1 MAINVD
7 TVYKTVLLILNS
19 EQRGYMTPDEFNRI
33 GSQVQRQIFEAYFED
48 LNQQLRVPQSD
59 MEYSD
64 RVAITDEKIAEFK
77 TENDQTVAEKTIG
90 GTNPFTTPSELY
102 RLGSITYEPN
112 TATYKEMQRVGRAEI
127 YNIRKAPLTAPTKNY
142 PIYLYEDNKALVYP
156 DTIVNPLHVK
166 MQYVKKPTDVRWGY
180 YSGSLGQL
188 IHDTTVYGP
197 NLLNVG
203 NGTLTSSANTTGL
216 TATNTTSPIALTQGT
231 ASTGNFAL
239 TPVSAPG
246 GTGLEISVSVSSNV
260 FTVNITSA
268 GTGYVVDDVLTI
280 PTTAIPG
287 LSGQIVITL
296 TAANFNSG
304 STFGTTNFELHN
316 SERTEL
322 VLKMLLYQGV
332 VIRDP
337 QIVQVAASRVQ
348 QEEVNEKS

>member
-1 MAINVD
+1 MAISVD
-7 TVYKTVLLILNS
+7 TVYKTVLLILNK
-19 EQRGYMTPDEFNRI
+19 EQRGYMTPDEFNKI
-33 GSQVQRQIFEAYFED
+33 GSQVQREIFEAYFED
-48 LNQQLRVPQSD
+48 LNQQLRIPQSD
-59 MEYSD
+59 VEYSD

-127 YNIRKAPLTAPTKNY
+127 YNIRKAPLTAPTTNY

-156 DTIVNPLHVK
+156 NTIVDPAHVK

-180 YSGSLGQL
+180 YSGNLGQL
-188 IHDTTVYGP
+188 IHDTTVYGA
-197 NLLNVG
+197 NLLN
-203 NGTLTSSANTTGL
+203 NGGILSSYTGLSTTGIVGTYPAVTYTGGSGTGL
-216 TATNTTSPIALTQGT
+216 VINAVVNTTSTVTFTIA
-231 ASTGNFAL
+231 
-239 TPVSAPG
+239 TP
-246 GTGLEISVSVSSNV
+246 
-260 FTVNITSA
+260 
-268 GTGYVVDDVLTI
+268 GTGYVVGD
-280 PTTAIPG
+280 
-287 LSGQIVITL
+287 QIVVDAGQLGAGSNDVTITL
-296 TAANFNSG
+296 TAADFNSG
-304 STFGTTNFELHN
+304 STYGTTNFELHN

>member
-1 MAINVD
+1 MAISVD
-7 TVYKTVLLILNS
+7 TVYKTVLLILNK
-19 EQRGYMTPDEFNRI
+19 EQRGYMTPDEFNKI
-33 GSQVQRQIFEAYFED
+33 GSQVQREIFEAYFED
-48 LNQQLRVPQSD
+48 LNQQLRIPQSD

-64 RVAITDEKIAEFK
+64 RVAVTDEKIAEFK

-112 TATYKEMQRVGRAEI
+112 TSTYKEIQRVGRSEI
-127 YNIRKAPLTAPTKNY
+127 YNIRKAPLTAPTTNF

-156 DTIVNPLHVK
+156 ETIVDPAHVK

-180 YSGSLGQL
+180 YTGNLGQL
-188 IHDTTVYGP
+188 VHDTTVYGP
-197 NLLNVG
+197 NLLN
-203 NGTLTSSANTTGL
+203 NGGVLSSYAGLGTTGVVGTYNAVTYTGGTGTNL
-216 TATNTTSPIALTQGT
+216 VINAVVNTTSTVTFTIA
-231 ASTGNFAL
+231 
-239 TPVSAPG
+239 TPGS
-246 GTGLEISVSVSSNV
+246 
-260 FTVNITSA
+260 
-268 GTGYVVDDVLTI
+268 GYVVGD
-280 PTTAIPG
+280 
-287 LSGQIVITL
+287 QIVVNAGQLGAGSTAVTITL
-296 TAANFNSG
+296 TAADFNSG

-316 SERTEL
+316 SERTEV

>member
-1 MAINVD
+1 MAISVD
-7 TVYKTVLLILNS
+7 TVYKTVLLILNK
-19 EQRGYMTPDEFNRI
+19 EQRGYMTPDEFNKI
-33 GSQVQRQIFEAYFED
+33 GSQVQREIFEAYFED
-48 LNQQLRVPQSD
+48 LNQQLRIPQSD
-59 MEYSD
+59 VEYSD
-64 RVAITDEKIAEFK
+64 RVAVTDEKIAEFK

-156 DTIVNPLHVK
+156 ETIVDPAHVK

-180 YSGSLGQL
+180 FTGNLGQL
-188 IHDTTVYGP
+188 VHDTTVYGP
-197 NLLNVG
+197 NLLNNG
-203 NGTLTSSANTTGL
+203 GTLLSYAGLGTTGVVGTYNAVTYTGGSGTGL
-216 TATNTTSPIALTQGT
+216 VINAIVNTTSTVTFTIA
-231 ASTGNFAL
+231 
-239 TPVSAPG
+239 TPGS
-246 GTGLEISVSVSSNV
+246 
-260 FTVNITSA
+260 
-268 GTGYVVDDVLTI
+268 GYVVGDE
-280 PTTAIPG
+280 
-287 LSGQIVITL
+287 IVVDADQLGAGSDAVTITL
-296 TAANFNSG
+296 TAADFNSG
-304 STFGTTNFELHN
+304 STYGTTNFELHN

>member
-127 YNIRKAPLTAPTKNY
+127 YNIRKAPLTAPTTNY

-156 DTIVNPLHVK
+156 DTIVDPAHIK

-197 NLLNVG
+197 NLLNNGGILSSYAGLLATGVVG
-203 NGTLTSSANTTGL
+203 TYPAVTYTGGSGTGL
-216 TATNTTSPIALTQGT
+216 VINAIVNTTSTVTFTIV
-231 ASTGNFAL
+231 
-239 TPVSAPG
+239 TPGS
-246 GTGLEISVSVSSNV
+246 
-260 FTVNITSA
+260 
-268 GTGYVVDDVLTI
+268 GYVVGD
-280 PTTAIPG
+280 
-287 LSGQIVITL
+287 QIVVGANQLGTGSNAVTITL
-296 TAANFNSG
+296 TAADFNSG
-304 STFGTTNFELHN
+304 STYGTTNFELHN
-316 SERTEL
+316 SERTEV
-322 VLKMLLYQGV
+322 VLKVLLYQGV

>member
-1 MAINVD
+1 MAISVD
-7 TVYKTVLLILNS
+7 TVYKTVLLILNK
-19 EQRGYMTPDEFNRI
+19 EQRGYMTPDEFNKI
-33 GSQVQRQIFEAYFED
+33 GSQVQREIFEAYFED
-48 LNQQLRVPQSD
+48 LNQQLRIPQSD
-59 MEYSD
+59 VEYSD

-90 GTNPFTTPSELY
+90 GINPFTTPSELY

-112 TATYKEMQRVGRAEI
+112 TSTYKEIQRVGRAEI
-127 YNIRKAPLTAPTKNY
+127 YNIRKAPLTAPTTNY

-156 DTIVNPLHVK
+156 ETIVNPAHIK

-188 IHDTTVYGP
+188 IHDTVTFGA
-197 NLLNVG
+197 NLLNTG
-203 NGTLTSSANTTGL
+203 TGTLTSSITTDASGATDGTYTGKPGTTTGFL
-216 TATNTTSPIALTQGT
+216 TSG
-231 ASTGNFAL
+231 S
-239 TPVSAPG
+239 
-246 GTGLEISVSVSSNV
+246 GTGLDITVTISGG
-260 FTVNITSA
+260 FATVVTINTA
-268 GTGYVVDDVLTI
+268 GTGFNIGDTI
-280 PTTAIPG
+280 TIADTVIGGASNLI
-287 LSGQIVITL
+287 ITL

-304 STFGTTNFELHN
+304 STYGTTNFELHN

>member
-127 YNIRKAPLTAPTKNY
+127 YNIRKAPLTAPTTNY

-156 DTIVNPLHVK
+156 QTIVDPAHIK

-197 NLLNVG
+197 NLLNNGGILSSYAGLLATGVVG
-203 NGTLTSSANTTGL
+203 TYPAVTYTGGSGTGL
-216 TATNTTSPIALTQGT
+216 VINAIVNTTSTVTFTIV
-231 ASTGNFAL
+231 
-239 TPVSAPG
+239 TPGS
-246 GTGLEISVSVSSNV
+246 
-260 FTVNITSA
+260 
-268 GTGYVVDDVLTI
+268 GYVVGD
-280 PTTAIPG
+280 
-287 LSGQIVITL
+287 QIVVGANQLGTGSNAVTITL
-296 TAANFNSG
+296 TAADFNSG
-304 STFGTTNFELHN
+304 STYGTTNFELHN
-316 SERTEL
+316 SERTEV
-322 VLKMLLYQGV
+322 VLKVLLYQGV

>member
-1 MAINVD
+1 MAISVD
-7 TVYKTVLLILNS
+7 TVYKTVLLILNK
-19 EQRGYMTPDEFNRI
+19 EQRGYMTPDEFNKI
-33 GSQVQRQIFEAYFED
+33 GSQVQREIFEAYFED
-48 LNQQLRVPQSD
+48 LNQQLRIPQSD

-64 RVAITDEKIAEFK
+64 RVAVTDEKIAEFK

-156 DTIVNPLHVK
+156 DSIVDPAHVK

-180 YSGSLGQL
+180 YSGNLGQL
-188 IHDTTVYGP
+188 VHDTTVYGP
-197 NLLNVG
+197 NLLN
-203 NGTLTSSANTTGL
+203 NGGVLSSYAGLGTTGVVGTYNAVTYTGGTGTNL
-216 TATNTTSPIALTQGT
+216 VINAVVNTTSTVTSTIA
-231 ASTGNFAL
+231 
-239 TPVSAPG
+239 TPGS
-246 GTGLEISVSVSSNV
+246 
-260 FTVNITSA
+260 
-268 GTGYVVDDVLTI
+268 GYVVGD
-280 PTTAIPG
+280 
-287 LSGQIVITL
+287 QIVVNAGQLGAGSTAVTITL
-296 TAANFNSG
+296 TAADFNSG

>member
-1 MAINVD
+1 MAISVD
-7 TVYKTVLLILNS
+7 TVYKTVLLILNK
-19 EQRGYMTPDEFNRI
+19 EQRGYMTPDEFNKI
-33 GSQVQRQIFEAYFED
+33 GSQVQREIFEAYFED
-48 LNQQLRVPQSD
+48 LNQQLRIPQSD
-59 MEYSD
+59 VEYSD

-112 TATYKEMQRVGRAEI
+112 TSTYKEIQRVGRAEI
-127 YNIRKAPLTAPTKNY
+127 YNIRKAPLTAPTTNY

-156 DTIVNPLHVK
+156 ETIVDPAHIK

-197 NLLNVG
+197 NLLN
-203 NGTLTSSANTTGL
+203 NGGVLSSYAGLGTTGVVGTYNAVTYTGGTGTNL
-216 TATNTTSPIALTQGT
+216 VINAVVNTTSTVTFTI
-231 ASTGNFAL
+231 ST
-239 TPVSAPG
+239 PG
-246 GTGLEISVSVSSNV
+246 S
-260 FTVNITSA
+260 
-268 GTGYVVDDVLTI
+268 GYVVGD
-280 PTTAIPG
+280 
-287 LSGQIVITL
+287 QIVINAGQLGAGSNAVTITL
-296 TAANFNSG
+296 TAADFNSG

>member
-1 MAINVD
+1 MAISVD
-7 TVYKTVLLILNS
+7 TVYKTVLLILNK
-19 EQRGYMTPDEFNRI
+19 EQRGYMTPDEFNKI
-33 GSQVQRQIFEAYFED
+33 GSQVQREIFEAYFED
-48 LNQQLRVPQSD
+48 LNQQLRIPQSD

-64 RVAITDEKIAEFK
+64 RVAVTDEKIAEFK

-112 TATYKEMQRVGRAEI
+112 TSTYKEIQRVGRAEI
-127 YNIRKAPLTAPTKNY
+127 YNIRKAPLTAPTTNY

-156 DTIVNPLHVK
+156 QTIVNPAHVK

-180 YSGSLGQL
+180 YPGVLGQL
-188 IHDTTVYGP
+188 IHDTTAYGP
-197 NLLNVG
+197 SLLNTG
-203 NGTLTSSANTTGL
+203 SGTLTSSITTNQNNFTNGTYTGKPGA
-216 TATNTTSPIALTQGT
+216 TAGYTTSGSGSGLDITITIAGGIATV
-231 ASTGNFAL
+231 
-239 TPVSAPG
+239 VSIN
-246 GTGLEISVSVSSNV
+246 T
-260 FTVNITSA
+260 A
-268 GTGYVVDDVLTI
+268 GTGFAAGDTITVSGDSVLGSATSADLI
-280 PTTAIPG
+280 IK
-287 LSGQIVITL
+287 L

-304 STFGTTNFELHN
+304 STYGTTNFELHN
-316 SERTEL
+316 SERTEV

>member
-1 MAINVD
+1 MAISVD
-7 TVYKTVLLILNS
+7 TVYKTVLLILNK
-19 EQRGYMTPDEFNRI
+19 EQRGYMTPDEFNKI
-33 GSQVQRQIFEAYFED
+33 GSQVQREIFEAYFED
-48 LNQQLRVPQSD
+48 LNQQLRIPQSD
-59 MEYSD
+59 VEYSD

-112 TATYKEMQRVGRAEI
+112 TSTYKEIQRVGRAEI
-127 YNIRKAPLTAPTKNY
+127 YNIRKAPLTAPTTNY

-156 DTIVNPLHVK
+156 ETIVDPAHIK

-180 YSGSLGQL
+180 YTGNLGQL
-188 IHDTTVYGP
+188 VHDSTVYGP
-197 NLLNVG
+197 SLLN
-203 NGTLTSSANTTGL
+203 NGGVLSSYTGLGTTGVVGTYNAVAYTGGTGTNL
-216 TATNTTSPIALTQGT
+216 VINAVVNTTSTVTFTIA
-231 ASTGNFAL
+231 
-239 TPVSAPG
+239 TPGS
-246 GTGLEISVSVSSNV
+246 
-260 FTVNITSA
+260 
-268 GTGYVVDDVLTI
+268 GYVVGD
-280 PTTAIPG
+280 
-287 LSGQIVITL
+287 QIVVTAGQLGAGSNAVTITL
-296 TAANFNSG
+296 TAADFNSG

-337 QIVQVAASRVQ
+337 QIVQVAASKVQ